1 MPIYEYECQSCG
13 HRFEEWQK
21 MSDKPVKV
29 CPKCKARKVE
39 KLISHTSF
47 QLKGGG
53 WYSDLYASQKPGSG
67 SAESS
72 GGKSEAAGTAK
83 AESSKSGDKPPGD
96 KPSGDKSSGD
106 KAGGDKSSSTP
117 TTSES
122 KGKGKK
128 GATKAA

>member
-1 MPIYEYECQSCG
+1 
-13 HRFEEWQK
+13 

-29 CPKCKARKVE
+29 CPKCKAHKVE

-67 SAESS
+67 SAEPS
-72 GGKSEAAGTAK
+72 GGKTESAGAAK
-83 AESSKSGDKPPGD
+83 AESSKSGDKPSGD
-96 KPSGDKSSGD
+96 KPSGD
-106 KAGGDKSSSTP
+106 KAGGDKSTSTP

-128 GATKAA
+128 GASKAA

>member
-1 MPIYEYECQSCG
+1 
-13 HRFEEWQK
+13 

-53 WYSDLYASQKPGSG
+53 WYSDLYASQKPASG
-67 SAESS
+67 
-72 GGKSEAAGTAK
+72 SEAAGAAK
-83 AESSKSGDKPPGD
+83 AESSG
-96 KPSGDKSSGD
+96 SGD
-106 KAGGDKSSSTP
+106 KASGTKAGGERSSSTP

-122 KGKGKK
+122 KGKK
-128 GATKAA
+128 GASKAAA

>member
-67 SAESS
+67 SADSTGGKSESAGAAKSETASAAKTESTSS
-72 GGKSEAAGTAK
+72 GGK
-83 AESSKSGDKPPGD
+83 
-96 KPSGDKSSGD
+96 
-106 KAGGDKSSSTP
+106 AGGEKTSSAP

-122 KGKGKK
+122 KGKK
-128 GATKAA
+128 GASKAAA

>member
-53 WYSDLYASQKPGSG
+53 WYSDLYASQKPATG
-67 SAESS
+67 SAESPS
-72 GGKSEAAGTAK
+72 GKSESVATAK
-83 AESSKSGDKPPGD
+83 SESSAGGA
-96 KPSGDKSSGD
+96 
-106 KAGGDKSSSTP
+106 KAGGDTSSSTP

-128 GATKAA
+128 GASKAA

>member
-1 MPIYEYECQSCG
+1 MPIYEYECQACG

-53 WYSDLYASQKPGSG
+53 WYSDLYASQKPASG
-67 SAESS
+67 AAESS
-72 GGKSEAAGTAK
+72 GASACNT
-83 AESSKSGDKPPGD
+83 SRLLTRLVL
-96 KPSGDKSSGD
+96 KSSAC
-106 KAGGDKSSSTP
+106 KR
-117 TTSES
+117 
-122 KGKGKK
+122 
-128 GATKAA
+128 

>member
-1 MPIYEYECQSCG
+1 MPIYEYECQACN

-53 WYSDLYASQKPGSG
+53 WYSDLYSSQKPGS
-67 SAESS
+67 SD
-72 GGKSEAAGTAK
+72 KSE
-83 AESSKSGDKPPGD
+83 KSGDKSESSPIS
-96 KPSGDKSSGD
+96 SGTAVDTKSGAESKAGESAGSTSSTTDSKDKS
-106 KAGGDKSSSTP
+106 
-117 TTSES
+117 
-122 KGKGKK
+122 KGKK
-128 GATKAA
+128 GATKAAAA

>member
-1 MPIYEYECQSCG
+1 MPIYEYECQSCS

-53 WYSDLYASQKPGSG
+53 WYSDLYASQKPTSG
-67 SAESS
+67 SAESP
-72 GGKSEAAGTAK
+72 GGKSEPAIAGKSESAGAAK
-83 AESSKSGDKPPGD
+83 AESSSSGDKPR
-96 KPSGDKSSGD
+96 GDKSI
-106 KAGGDKSSSTP
+106 STT
-117 TTSES
+117 TTSEN

-128 GATKAA
+128 DASKAAA